1 MEDKRYAVLIDS
13 DNISS
18 KYIASIL
25 DEMTKYGVVTYK
37 RIYGDWTSSQANKW
51 KKELME
57 NSITPIQQ
65 FRNTVGKNATDSTLI
80 IDAMDILYTHS
91 VDGFCIVSSDG
102 DFTRLASRL
111 RESGM
116 HVIGMGENK
125 TPRSFRAA
133 CTVFT
138 DLELLL
144 DQTVDVASSKAGSKG
159 KSQKKVENVIPQKA
173 IENDIIEIITEN
185 DNRGKETGLGEI
197 GSRLQ
202 KKYSDFDVRNYGYS
216 SLSTFIDETAA
227 FDVKRKDSTV
237 FVALHTDKDM
247 KKRVKRFTID
257 TVAESGTKGI
267 ELGHLGQKIHE
278 EFPNFNAREF
288 GYATLS
294 KFIYGIKDLKVES
307 SGSSS
312 LKVFIR

>member
-1 MEDKRYAVLIDS
+1 MEDRDKRYAVLIDS

-18 KYIASIL
+18 KYISSIL
-25 DEMTKYGVVTYK
+25 DEMTKYGVITYK
-37 RIYGDWTSSQANKW
+37 RIYGDWTSPQAGKW

-80 IDAMDILYTHS
+80 IDAMDILYTHN

-111 RESGM
+111 KESGM
-116 HVIGMGENK
+116 DVIGMGENK

-144 DQTVDVASSKAGSKG
+144 EQSEEETQVTKK
-159 KSQKKVENVIPQKA
+159 KQKDAHLIKLNK
-173 IENDIIEIITEN
+173 IENAIIEIIMEN
-185 DNRGKETGLGEI
+185 DDHGKQTGLGEI

-216 SLSTFIDETAA
+216 SLSTFIDEIAS
-227 FDVKRKDSTV
+227 FD
-237 FVALHTDKDM
+237 L
-247 KKRVKRFTID
+247 KRVNN
-257 TVAESGTKGI
+257 TVIVRLKEDNSIKNKVVDFAVKCVLNAGDNGL
-267 ELGHLGQKIHE
+267 ELGALGQKIHSE
-278 EFPNFNAREF
+278 YPNFKVKEY
-288 GYATLS
+288 GYSTLS
-294 KFIYGIKDLKVES
+294 KFICGIKGLKITSVGENRMM
-307 SGSSS
+307 
-312 LKVFIR
+312 VFSK